1 MKEKLTLR
9 NVAIWFAALL
19 ALVVF
24 IVSFTVKF
32 WYGTKAGG
40 IMFNNFIWGS
50 KSGAEWADGRMF
62 GGSFPGVGPAVLPLI
77 GILLVLLS
85 AIGAVVV
92 SFVVK
97 DEKLRKI
104 IILVCA
110 GLMLLGGV
118 FAFITRPTGAK
129 LLWSAVHFK
138 EEEAIQLG
146 YNPRCPGGVACGIL
160 AILGAVSIA
169 VPQFLKDIKFVR

>member
-9 NVAIWFAALL
+9 NVAVWFATLL

-24 IVSFTVKF
+24 IVSFTAKF

-40 IMFNNFIWGS
+40 IMFNNIVWGS
-50 KSGAEWADGRMF
+50 KYGAEWS
-62 GGSFPGVGPAVLPLI
+62 GGHEYGASIPGVGPAVLPMI
-77 GILLVLLS
+77 GIILVLLS

-129 LLWSAVHFK
+129 LLWDTVHFK
-138 EEEAIQLG
+138 EEDAIKLG
-146 YNPRCPGGVACGIL
+146 YNPRCPGGTACGIL
-160 AILGAVSIA
+160 AIVGGVAIA
-169 VPQFLKDIKFVR
+169 VPQFLKDIKFVK

>member
-24 IVSFTVKF
+24 ILSFTAKF

-40 IMFNNFIWGS
+40 IMFNNIIWGS
-50 KSGAEWADGRMF
+50 KYGAEWS
-62 GGSFPGVGPAVLPLI
+62 GGHEYGASIPGVGPAVLPMI
-77 GILLVLLS
+77 GIILVLLS

-129 LLWSAVHFK
+129 LLWAAVHFK
-138 EEEAIQLG
+138 EEDAIKLG
-146 YNPRCPGGVACGIL
+146 YNPRCPGGTACGIL
-160 AILGAVSIA
+160 AIVGGVAIA
-169 VPQFLKDIKFVR
+169 VPQFLKDIKFVK

>member
-32 WYGTKAGG
+32 WYGTKADG

-50 KSGAEWADGRMF
+50 KSGAEWSGGHMY
-62 GGSFPGVGPAVLPLI
+62 GGSFPGVGPAVLPMI
-77 GILLVLLS
+77 GVILVLLA

-92 SFVVK
+92 SFVIK

-118 FAFITRPTGAK
+118 FIFITRPTGAK
-129 LLWSAVHFK
+129 LLWAAVHFK
-138 EEEAIQLG
+138 EEDAIAMG
-146 YNPRCPGGVACGIL
+146 YNPRCPGGVVCGIL
-160 AILGAVSIA
+160 AIIGAASIA
-169 VPQFLKDIKFVR
+169 VPQFLKDIKFVK

>member
-32 WYGTKAGG
+32 WYGTKASG

-50 KSGAEWADGRMF
+50 KSGAEWSGGHMY
-62 GGSFPGVGPAVLPLI
+62 GGSFPGVGPAVLPMI
-77 GILLVLLS
+77 GVILVLLA

-92 SFVVK
+92 SFVIK

-129 LLWSAVHFK
+129 LLWAAVHFK
-138 EEEAIQLG
+138 EEDAIAMG
-146 YNPRCPGGVACGIL
+146 YNPRCPGGVVCGIL
-160 AILGAVSIA
+160 AIIGAASIA
-169 VPQFLKDIKFVR
+169 VPQFLKDIKFVK

>member
-40 IMFNNFIWGS
+40 IMFNNIIWGS
-50 KSGAEWADGRMF
+50 KYGAEWSEGKAYGA
-62 GGSFPGVGPAVLPLI
+62 SIPGVGPAVLPMI
-77 GILLVLLS
+77 GIILVLLS

-92 SFVVK
+92 SFVIK
-97 DEKLRKI
+97 GEKLQKI

-129 LLWSAVHFK
+129 MLWKTVGFK
-138 EEEAIQLG
+138 EEDAIAMG
-146 YNPRCPGGVACGIL
+146 YNPRCPGGVVCGIL
-160 AILGAVSIA
+160 AIVGAVSIA
-169 VPQFLKDIKFVR
+169 VPQFIKDIKFVK

>member
-24 IVSFTVKF
+24 IVSFTAKF

-40 IMFNNFIWGS
+40 IMFNNIIWGS
-50 KSGAEWADGRMF
+50 KYGAEWS
-62 GGSFPGVGPAVLPLI
+62 GGHEYGASIPGVGPAVLPMI
-77 GILLVLLS
+77 GIILVLLS

-129 LLWSAVHFK
+129 LLWAAVHFK
-138 EEEAIQLG
+138 EEDAIKLG
-146 YNPRCPGGVACGIL
+146 YNPRCPGGTACGIL
-160 AILGAVSIA
+160 AIVGGVAIA
-169 VPQFLKDIKFVR
+169 VPQFLKDIKFVK